1 MRVSPLCPQRVT
13 RYDDDD
19 GTGRLPGTV
28 HQQTQKARPT
38 EKMQAIKKCQAN
50 KKRPSLCD
58 TYTCAISFLKLMCLY
73 YTCTI
78 ALL

>member
-38 EKMQAIKKCQAN
+38 KKKPGQQKKARPTN
-50 KKRPSLCD
+50 KKGQA
-58 TYTCAISFLKLMCLY
+58 CATPIPVLY
-73 YTCTI
+73 RF
-78 ALL
+78 